1 MFLKYCENVIG
12 ARNMPMYIFGRIAYI
27 FNLGG
32 DACRSRASSLYMS
45 GVLPCRGN
53 LFIYLKHLLKIN
65 ILIYFSFL
73 VVLGLSQKKIIR
85 FDQQ

>member
-1 MFLKYCENVIG
+1 
-12 ARNMPMYIFGRIAYI
+12 MPATRVPF
-27 FNLGG
+27 
-32 DACRSRASSLYMS
+32 SESSLYMS

-73 VVLGLSQKKIIR
+73 VVLGLSYYRVSQKKIIR